1 MQNGGVIARKNA
13 TKRMMGEAIFDRTTL
28 LVGQEAMAR
37 LRQARV
43 IVFGVGGVGSWVAEG
58 LVRSGIG
65 HLTLVDAD
73 RVAESNI
80 NRQLMATT
88 LTVGQ
93 PKVEALK
100 QRLLSIYPQ
109 AEVVARQEVYD
120 RHTASLFPL
129 SEYDYVVD
137 AIDSLSAK
145 MELIVHATDRGLEA
159 EGHRPVLLSSMGAAL
174 KMDPTAIRVS
184 EFWEVDGC
192 PLAAAL
198 RRKMRRT
205 KRFPGRKFRC
215 VWSPEVREN
224 RGAKPPSEPETDLFH
239 RASINGSVVHIT
251 AIMGLTLAGL
261 IVKQIT
267 DNA

>member
-1 MQNGGVIARKNA
+1 MQKNFGVE
-13 TKRMMGEAIFDRTTL
+13 GEIFNRTER

-43 IVFGVGGVGSWVAEG
+43 LLFGVGGVGSWAAEG
-58 LVRSGIG
+58 LVRSGVG
-65 HLTLVDAD
+65 HLMLVDAD
-73 RVAESNI
+73 RVSVSNI

-93 PKVEALK
+93 PKVEALR
-100 QRLLSIYPQ
+100 QRLLAINPQ
-109 AEVVARQEVYD
+109 ADIVARQELYCRD
-120 RHTASLFPL
+120 TAASFPL
-129 SEYDYVVD
+129 ADYHYIVD

-145 MELIVHATDRGLEA
+145 MELIVNATDRSLGID
-159 EGHRPVLLSSMGAAL
+159 GWRPVLLSSMGAAL

-215 VWSPEVREN
+215 VWSPEVRDN
-224 RGAKPPSEPETDLFH
+224 CGSSPSETEEASPFH

-267 DNA
+267 DSK